1 MDRRAELGKILRE
14 ILGNGNVYFQPPS
27 NTQMRYPAIRY
38 ERSDMAVKHAD
49 NGTYNRRIRY
59 MVTVID
65 SNPDSEIVNRVSML
79 PYCYFDRHYAQ
90 DNLNHDVF
98 EIYF

>member
-1 MDRRAELGKILRE
+1 
-14 ILGNGNVYFQPPS
+14 
-27 NTQMRYPAIRY
+27 MRYPAIRY
-38 ERSDMAVKHAD
+38 ERSEMAVKHAD

>member
-1 MDRRAELGKILRE
+1 MDRRAELGKIFRE

-38 ERSDMAVKHAD
+38 ERSEMAVKQAD
-49 NGTYNRRIRY
+49 NGNYNRRIRY

>member
-1 MDRRAELGKILRE
+1 MDRRPDLGQIFRE
-14 ILGNGNVYFQPPS
+14 ILGTGNVYFQSPG
-27 NTQMRYPAIRY
+27 NVKMAYPAIKY
-38 ERSDMAVKHAD
+38 ERSEMEVKYAD
-49 NGTYNRRIRY
+49 NGVYNRRIRY

-65 SNPDSEIVNRVSML
+65 SDPDSKIVDRVSML
-79 PYCYFDRHYAQ
+79 PLCRFERHYVQ

>member
-1 MDRRAELGKILRE
+1 MDRRAELGKIFRE

-38 ERSDMAVKHAD
+38 ERSEMAVKHAD

-59 MVTVID
+59 TVTVID

-79 PYCYFDRHYAQ
+79 PYFYFDRHYAQ

>member
-1 MDRRAELGKILRE
+1 MDRRAELGKIFRE

-38 ERSDMAVKHAD
+38 ERSEIAVKHAD
-49 NGTYNRRIRY
+49 NDNYNRRIRY
-59 MVTVID
+59 TVTVID
-65 SNPDSEIVNRVSML
+65 SDPDSEIVNRVSML
-79 PYCYFDRHYAQ
+79 PYCYFDRHYVQ

-98 EIYF
+98 EIYL

>member
-1 MDRRAELGKILRE
+1 MDRRAELGKIFRE

-38 ERSDMAVKHAD
+38 ERSEMAVKHAD
-49 NGTYNRRIRY
+49 NGHYNRRIRY
-59 MVTVID
+59 TVTVID
-65 SNPDSEIVNRVSML
+65 SDPDSEIVNRVSML
-79 PYCYFDRHYAQ
+79 PYCYFDRHYVQ

-98 EIYF
+98 EIYL

>member
-1 MDRRAELGKILRE
+1 MDRRAELGKIFRE
-14 ILGNGNVYFQPPS
+14 ILGNGNVYFQPPG

-38 ERSDMAVKHAD
+38 ERSEMAIKHAD
-49 NGTYNRRIRY
+49 NGNYNRQIRY

-79 PYCYFDRHYAQ
+79 PYCYFDRHYVQ

>member
-1 MDRRAELGKILRE
+1 MDRRAELGKIFRE
-14 ILGNGNVYFQPPS
+14 ILGNGNVYFQPPG

-38 ERSDMAVKHAD
+38 ERSEIAVKHAD
-49 NGTYNRRIRY
+49 NRNYNHRIRY

-65 SNPDSEIVNRVSML
+65 SDPDSKIVNRVSML
-79 PYCYFDRHYAQ
+79 PYCYFDRHYVQ

>member
-1 MDRRAELGKILRE
+1 MDRRAELGKIFRE

-38 ERSDMAVKHAD
+38 ERSEKAIKHAD
-49 NGTYNRRIRY
+49 NGNYNRRIRY
-59 MVTVID
+59 TVTVID
-65 SNPDSEIVNRVSML
+65 SDPDSEIVNRVSML
-79 PYCYFDRHYAQ
+79 PYCYFDRHYVQ

-98 EIYF
+98 EIYL

>member
-1 MDRRAELGKILRE
+1 MDRRAELGKIFRE

-38 ERSDMAVKHAD
+38 ERSEMAVKHAD
-49 NGTYNRRIRY
+49 NGLYNRRIRY

-65 SNPDSEIVNRVSML
+65 SDPDSEIVNRVSML

>member
-1 MDRRAELGKILRE
+1 MDRRAELGKIFRE

-38 ERSDMAVKHAD
+38 ERSEMAIKHAD
-49 NGTYNRRIRY
+49 NVNYNRRIRY
-59 MVTVID
+59 TVTVID
-65 SNPDSEIVNRVSML
+65 SDPDSEIVNRVSML
-79 PYCYFDRHYAQ
+79 PYCYFDRHYVQ

>member
-1 MDRRAELGKILRE
+1 MDRRAELGKIFRE

-38 ERSDMAVKHAD
+38 ERSEMATKHAD
-49 NGTYNRRIRY
+49 NGNYNRRIRY
-59 MVTVID
+59 TVTVID
-65 SNPDSEIVNRVSML
+65 SDPDSEIVNRVSML
-79 PYCYFDRHYAQ
+79 PYCYFDRHYVQ

-98 EIYF
+98 EIYL

>member
-1 MDRRAELGKILRE
+1 MDRRAELGKIFRE

-38 ERSDMAVKHAD
+38 ERSEMAIKHAD
-49 NGTYNRRIRY
+49 NSNYNRRIRY
-59 MVTVID
+59 TVTVID
-65 SNPDSEIVNRVSML
+65 SDPDSEIVNRVSML
-79 PYCYFDRHYAQ
+79 PYCYFDRHYVQ

-98 EIYF
+98 EIYL

>member
-1 MDRRAELGKILRE
+1 MDRRAELGKIFRE

-38 ERSDMAVKHAD
+38 ERSEMAIKHAD
-49 NGTYNRRIRY
+49 NDNYNRRIRY
-59 MVTVID
+59 TVTVID
-65 SNPDSEIVNRVSML
+65 SDPDSEIVNRVSML
-79 PYCYFDRHYAQ
+79 PYCYFDRHYVQ

-98 EIYF
+98 EIYL

>member
-1 MDRRAELGKILRE
+1 MDRRAELGKIFRE
-14 ILGNGNVYFQPPS
+14 ILGNGNVYF
-27 NTQMRYPAIRY
+27 
-38 ERSDMAVKHAD
+38 
-49 NGTYNRRIRY
+49 RIRY

-65 SNPDSEIVNRVSML
+65 SDPDSKIVNRVSML
-79 PYCYFDRHYAQ
+79 PYCYFDRHYVQ

>member
-1 MDRRAELGKILRE
+1 MDRRAELGKIFRE

-38 ERSDMAVKHAD
+38 ERSEMAVKHAD
-49 NGTYNRRIRY
+49 NGTYSRRIRY

-65 SNPDSEIVNRVSML
+65 SDPDSEIVNRVSML

>member
-1 MDRRAELGKILRE
+1 MDRRPDLGKIFRE
-14 ILGNGNVYFQPPS
+14 ILGSDNVYFQPPS

-38 ERSDMAVKHAD
+38 ERSEMAVKHAD

>member
-1 MDRRAELGKILRE
+1 MDRRAELGKIFRE

-38 ERSDMAVKHAD
+38 ERSEIAIKHAD
-49 NGTYNRRIRY
+49 NNNYNRRIRY
-59 MVTVID
+59 TVTVID
-65 SNPDSEIVNRVSML
+65 SDPDSEIVNRVSML
-79 PYCYFDRHYAQ
+79 PYCYFDRHYVQ

-98 EIYF
+98 EIYL

>member
-1 MDRRAELGKILRE
+1 MDRRAELGKIFRE
-14 ILGNGNVYFQPPS
+14 ILGNGNVYFQPPG

-38 ERSDMAVKHAD
+38 ERIEMSVKHAD
-49 NGTYNRRIRY
+49 NGNYNRRIRY

-65 SNPDSEIVNRVSML
+65 SDPDSEIVNRVSML
-79 PYCYFDRHYAQ
+79 PYCYFDRHYVQ

>member
-1 MDRRAELGKILRE
+1 MDRRAELGKIFRE

-38 ERSDMAVKHAD
+38 ERSEMAVKHAD
-49 NGTYNRRIRY
+49 NGSYNRRIRY

-65 SNPDSEIVNRVSML
+65 SDPDSEIVNRVSML
-79 PYCYFDRHYAQ
+79 PYCYFDRHYVQ

-98 EIYF
+98 EIDF

>member
-1 MDRRAELGKILRE
+1 MDRRAELGQIFRE

-38 ERSDMAVKHAD
+38 ERSGMAIKHAD
-49 NGTYNRRIRY
+49 NGNYNRRIRY
-59 MVTVID
+59 TVTVID
-65 SNPDSEIVNRVSML
+65 SDPDSEIVNRVSML
-79 PYCYFDRHYAQ
+79 PYCYFDRHYVQ

-98 EIYF
+98 EIYL

>member
-1 MDRRAELGKILRE
+1 
-14 ILGNGNVYFQPPS
+14 
-27 NTQMRYPAIRY
+27 
-38 ERSDMAVKHAD
+38 
-49 NGTYNRRIRY
+49 

-65 SNPDSEIVNRVSML
+65 SDPDSKIVNRVSML
-79 PYCYFDRHYAQ
+79 PYCYFDRHYVQ

>member
-1 MDRRAELGKILRE
+1 MDRRAELGQIFRE

-38 ERSDMAVKHAD
+38 ERSEMAVKHAD
-49 NGTYNRRIRY
+49 NRNYNRRIRY

-65 SNPDSEIVNRVSML
+65 SDPDSEIVNRVSML
-79 PYCYFDRHYAQ
+79 PYCYFDRHYVQ

>member
-1 MDRRAELGKILRE
+1 MVRRPELGKIFRE
-14 ILGNGNVYFQPPS
+14 ILGSGNVYFQSPG
-27 NTQMRYPAIRY
+27 NVQMKYPAIRY
-38 ERSDMAVKHAD
+38 ERSEMAVKHAD

-59 MVTVID
+59 TVTVID
-65 SNPDSEIVNRVSML
+65 SDPDSEIVNRVSML
-79 PYCYFDRHYAQ
+79 PYCYFDRHYVQ